1 MRNFIVGTLGTLL
14 GLVFFLI
21 GIGLIIF
28 GGISGQILWAILGV
42 IFLCMVAGI
51 GYALRRR

>member
-1 MRNFIVGTLGTLL
+1 MRNFIVGTLGALL